1 MSRISMHFGGRCCV
15 IELLDREAPATTRGI
30 VSLLPLTT
38 TLAHAKFAGD
48 EVMFM
53 VPRLFERENIVGSVA
68 PGDVGYYPDRQT
80 VCIFYGGIVPFAEV
94 GLVGRVVEGLATL
107 RNAAPSI
114 WRSGPCPAEIRRED
128 A

>member
-1 MSRISMHFGGRCCV
+1 MSRISMHFGSRCCV

-30 VSLLPLTT
+30 VSLLPLST

-68 PGDVGYYPDRQT
+68 PGDVCYYPDRQT
-80 VCIFYGGIVPFAEV
+80 VCIFYGGIVPFAQV
-94 GLVGRVVEGLATL
+94 GLIGRVVEGLATL
-107 RNAAPSI
+107 RTAAPSI
-114 WRSGPCPAEIRRED
+114 RRSGPCPTEIRLED
-128 A
+128 T